1 MAESVTN
8 ASKVSAAKES
18 VLDRAQAWVVD
29 QAALSIMKLGR
40 CPLDDV
46 ANAIDIPVNA
56 LLAVVQTSDRLT
68 VVDGDLDLTV
78 CSDNVARSLDRWCN
92 DVMRAVGCSVK
103 LDDLAELLTV
113 HIGKTSDSIASS
125 IRASAAS
132 SRSGMLLV
140 NDQLLLTD
148 WLPMLAH
155 DEQEDILLE
164 NGVKADLLAAL
175 LAKAGSGSFSNI
187 QDFTVRLL
195 TAIQNKPIRHKTLA
209 VAYWALN
216 KGHETAADLANLMCD
231 DRLLWLS
238 GAKGGRWVLSTSEGE
253 YRSLVSGLIPQPEL
267 PASMRTS
274 LANDTDMAHPAV
286 DIVPEV
292 VIDSQ
297 VVEKIKSDIITTQK
311 FIQISSYG
319 IPDTHIAD
327 YVAIIDAL
335 DGVTSVGFGRY
346 APTVSLPTIDTK
358 SIATAFAFPRV
369 EFISEDGEQ
378 VEDLV
383 APESYVGTL
392 KTDVSNPDNQ
402 DILDDCSV
410 YTGSV
415 TAQTFTFPLYKQ
427 HISSGLI
434 PMCRLHPEI
443 VPWDV
448 EYAPVTVHV
457 AGDTYQCSTINR
469 DGVRCVT
476 GLQGA
481 FSQCEHCDYLA
492 TITKLPAVGEFALKL
507 ESLLDGEY
515 ALPPERC
522 AELDV
527 YKDSESDNPTVVIL
541 TQILDDHPKGVTFE
555 RALRELGYIRRTS
568 VHKLASILSTN
579 DCFAQKP
586 GTGVWR
592 YNPKRADAGND
603 IARRTYLKSGF

>member
-1 MAESVTN
+1 MAESVN
-8 ASKVSAAKES
+8 RASKGSVAKES

-29 QAALSIMKLGR
+29 QAALSIVKLGR
-40 CPLDDV
+40 CPLHDV
-46 ANAIDIPVNA
+46 ANAINIPVDA
-56 LLAVVQTSDRLT
+56 LLAVVQTSDRLS

-92 DVMRAVGCSVK
+92 DVIKAVGCSVK

-113 HIGKTSDSIASS
+113 HIGKTTDSIASS
-125 IRASAAS
+125 IRASAVS

-140 NDQLLLTD
+140 GDQLLLNE

-187 QDFTVRLL
+187 QDFTVSLL

-216 KGHETAADLANLMCD
+216 KGHETASDLANLMCD
-231 DRLLWLS
+231 DRLLWHS
-238 GAKGGRWVLSTSEGE
+238 GAKGGRWVLSSSEVE
-253 YRSLVSGLIPQPEL
+253 YRSMVSGLIPQPDLAESAYSSRTDDTN
-267 PASMRTS
+267 ASS
-274 LANDTDMAHPAV
+274 PAV
-286 DIVPEV
+286 EHIPEV
-292 VIDSQ
+292 VIDST
-297 VVEKIKSDIITTQK
+297 VVERIKSELITSQK
-311 FIQISSYG
+311 WIQISSYG
-319 IPDTHIAD
+319 IPDGQTAD
-327 YVAIIDAL
+327 YVAIVEAL

-346 APTVSLPTIDTK
+346 ALTDSVPTLDTTTIET
-358 SIATAFAFPRV
+358 SFAFPRV

-383 APESYVGTL
+383 SPESYVGTL
-392 KTDVSNPDNQ
+392 KSDVTNPDNQ

-410 YTGSV
+410 YTGSA
-415 TAQTFTFPLYKQ
+415 TNQSYTFPLYKR
-427 HISSGLI
+427 HIDGGLI
-434 PMCRLHPEI
+434 PMCRLHPDI

-448 EYAPVTVHV
+448 EYAPVTVHI
-457 AGDTYQCSTINR
+457 AGDSYQCSTINR
-469 DGVRCVT
+469 DEVRCVV
-476 GLQGA
+476 GLHA
-481 FSQCEHCDYLA
+481 VFSTYEHCDYLA
-492 TITKLPAVGEFALKL
+492 TITKLSAVGEFDLKL
-507 ESLLDGEY
+507 EPLLDGEY
-515 ALPPERC
+515 ALTPERC
-522 AELDV
+522 KELDV
-527 YKDSESDNPTVVIL
+527 YKESESDNPTVVIL
-541 TQILDDHPKGVTFE
+541 TQILDDHPKGVSFE

-592 YNPKRADAGND
+592 YNPKRVDAGND

>member
-8 ASKVSAAKES
+8 ASKVSAAKETA
-18 VLDRAQAWVVD
+18 LDRAQAWVVD
-29 QAALSIMKLGR
+29 QAALSIVKLGR
-40 CPLDDV
+40 CPLADV
-46 ANAIDIPVNA
+46 ANAINIPVNA
-56 LLAVVQTSDRLT
+56 VLAVVQTSDRLT

-92 DVMRAVGCSVK
+92 DVIRAVGCSVK

-113 HIGKTSDSIASS
+113 HIGKSADAIASS

-132 SRSGMLLV
+132 TRSGMLLV
-140 NDQLLLTD
+140 NDQILLSE

-175 LAKAGSGSFSNI
+175 LAKVGHGSFSNI

-209 VAYWALN
+209 VAYWARN
-216 KGHETAADLANLMCD
+216 KGNKTAADLASLMFD
-231 DRLLWLS
+231 DRLLWHS
-238 GAKGGRWVLSTSEGE
+238 GAKGGRWVLSTSEVE

-267 PASMRTS
+267 HASIRAS
-274 LANDTDMAHPAV
+274 LIDDANAASPPV
-286 DIVPEV
+286 EIVPEV
-292 VIDSQ
+292 VIDSD
-297 VVEKIKSDIITTQK
+297 VVERIKADLATTHGY
-311 FIQISSYG
+311 IQISSYG
-319 IPDTHIAD
+319 IPDGQIAD
-327 YVAIIDAL
+327 YLAIVEAL

-346 APTVSLPTIDTK
+346 APTVSIPALDTK
-358 SIATAFAFPRV
+358 TITATFAYPRV

-392 KTDVSNPDNQ
+392 KTDVANPDNQ

-415 TAQTFTFPLYKQ
+415 TSQTYTFPLYKQ

-434 PMCRLHPEI
+434 PMCRLHPDI

-448 EYAPVTVHV
+448 EYAPLTVHV
-457 AGDTYQCSTINR
+457 AGDAYPCSTINR

-476 GLQGA
+476 GLQAVFGK
-481 FSQCEHCDYLA
+481 CEQSDYLA
-492 TITKLPAVGEFALKL
+492 TITKSPAIGEFDLKMEPLLDGEFALT
-507 ESLLDGEY
+507 
-515 ALPPERC
+515 AERC
-522 AELDV
+522 VELDV
-527 YKDSESDNPTVVIL
+527 YKESESDNPTVVIL
-541 TQILDDHPKGVTFE
+541 TQILDDHPKGISFE

>member
-8 ASKVSAAKES
+8 ASKGSAAKES
-18 VLDRAQAWVVD
+18 VLDRAQAWAVD
-29 QAALSIMKLGR
+29 QAALSIVKLGR

-46 ANAIDIPVNA
+46 ANAIDISVNA

-68 VVDGDLDLTV
+68 VVDGDLDLAV

-92 DVMRAVGCSVK
+92 DVIKAVGCSVK

-125 IRASAAS
+125 IRASASS
-132 SRSGMLLV
+132 SRSGMVVV
-140 NDQLLLTD
+140 NDQLLLSD

-155 DEQEDILLE
+155 DDQDDVLLE

-175 LAKAGSGSFSNI
+175 LAKVGTGSFSTI
-187 QDFTVRLL
+187 QDFAVRLL

-209 VAYWALN
+209 VAYWALK
-216 KGHETAADLANLMCD
+216 KGHDPAADLASLMCD
-231 DRLLWLS
+231 DRLLWHS
-238 GAKGGRWVLSTSEGE
+238 GVKGGRWVLSTSEVE
-253 YRSLVSGLIPQPEL
+253 YRSLVTGLIPQPEL
-267 PASMRTS
+267 PASVRASFADDTTS
-274 LANDTDMAHPAV
+274 ASPAEEPV
-286 DIVPEV
+286 YEV
-292 VIDSQ
+292 VIDSDI
-297 VVEKIKSDIITTQK
+297 VERIKSDLFGSQK
-311 FIQISSYG
+311 CIQLSSYG
-319 IPDTHIAD
+319 IPDGQTAD
-327 YVAIIDAL
+327 YVAIVETL

-346 APTVSLPTIDTK
+346 APTDSVPTLDTNAIVT
-358 SIATAFAFPRV
+358 SFAFPRV

-392 KTDVSNPDNQ
+392 KADVANPDNQ
-402 DILDDCSV
+402 DILDDCSA

-415 TAQTFTFPLYKQ
+415 TSPSYSFPLYKQ
-427 HISSGLI
+427 HIDSGLI
-434 PMCRLHPEI
+434 PMCRLNPDI

-448 EYAPVTVHV
+448 EYAPVIVHI
-457 AGDTYQCSTINR
+457 AGDSHQCSLINR
-469 DGVRCVT
+469 DGIRCVI
-476 GLQGA
+476 GLKTA
-481 FSQCEHCDYLA
+481 FSKCEPCDYLA
-492 TITKLPAVGEFALKL
+492 TITKLSAVGEFEIELEPLLVGEFALT
-507 ESLLDGEY
+507 
-515 ALPPERC
+515 PERC
-522 AELDV
+522 VELDA
-527 YKDSESDNPTVVIL
+527 YKESETDNPTVVIL
-541 TQILDDHPKGVTFE
+541 TQILDDHPKGVSFE